1 MLSHAASAAGNVD
14 RGGSVSDALAAG
26 IEGVERE
33 RTVGNYCASSYVRLA
48 LM

>member
-1 MLSHAASAAGNVD
+1 MLSHTVSAAGNVD

-33 RTVGNYCASSYVRLA
+33 LWVIIVRL
-48 LM
+48 LTSGWH